1 MHLFGKAMPALGG
14 VIAGAMLVSFA
25 LPALGRDD
33 PPRTFAS
40 GATAPHITKLKAFTA
55 KSSGLKKLRYV
66 ASTATAQPSAESG
79 GSLSCP
85 RKYRAI
91 SGFFGPE
98 AQEGLG
104 QLALTDSFPSGKSN
118 RNWDIGVKNM
128 SATPQK
134 YFLGVVCVK

>member
-1 MHLFGKAMPALGG
+1 MQVFGKAMPALGG
-14 VIAGAMLVSFA
+14 VIAGVVLVSFA

-40 GATAPHITKLKAFTA
+40 GATAPRIAKLKAFTTR
-55 KSSGLKKLRYV
+55 SSGLKKLRYV
-66 ASTATAQPSAESG
+66 ATTTTAQPSAESG

-91 SGFFGPE
+91 SGFFGPQ

-104 QLALTDSFPSGKSN
+104 QLALTNSFPDGKHN
-118 RNWDIGVKNM
+118 RSWDIGVKNM
-128 SATPQK
+128 SATPQE
-134 YFLGVVCVK
+134 YFIGVVCVK